1 MFASQNARCSSGAMA
16 EWMSDRLRI
25 GVRMVVRQD
34 HTTHVRSTARLKVNC
49 KNVWQT
55 VSQIE

>member
-1 MFASQNARCSSGAMA
+1 MFASQNVRIEFRS

-25 GVRMVVRQD
+25 GVRLVVRQD
-34 HTTHVRSTARLKVNC
+34 HTTHVRSTARLNANC

-55 VSQIE
+55 LSQKE